1 MPRLTNLQR
10 ISCCTL
16 AEEGYSNRELARRF
30 AVSPTTI
37 SSLLTKFRNTNSV
50 EDLPHRR
57 RPRIST
63 PAEDRLLV
71 RRSLRNRFANAVNL
85 RNQWREIGVQ
95 SSVTTVKRRLKVAGL
110 KGRVAK
116 RKNILTNRQK
126 ANRLQFAREHVTW
139 TRNQWN
145 RVIFTDEAPFHIHSC
160 ARRRYVRRRSNE
172 PYDATLTIPPSKR
185 QNAKITIWGSI
196 SVRGVGTL
204 QRFRANVDQHSYLQV
219 LNEVIPPMH
228 LPQNAIWQQDNA
240 PAHSSRLVQQFFR
253 DRRISVMQWP
263 PFSPDLN
270 PIENVWSLLHE
281 RLDLTRVTTA
291 DQLWRVVQQ
300 GWNSLTPMDIRP
312 FINSMTDRC
321 RAVIES
327 RGAPT
332 KY

>member
-37 SSLLTKFRNTNSV
+37 SSLLTKFRNANSV

-126 ANRLQFAREHVTW
+126 
-139 TRNQWN
+139 
-145 RVIFTDEAPFHIHSC
+145 
-160 ARRRYVRRRSNE
+160 
-172 PYDATLTIPPSKR
+172 LT
-185 QNAKITIWGSI
+185 A
-196 SVRGVGTL
+196 
-204 QRFRANVDQHSYLQV
+204 F
-219 LNEVIPPMH
+219 
-228 LPQNAIWQQDNA
+228 
-240 PAHSSRLVQQFFR
+240 
-253 DRRISVMQWP
+253 
-263 PFSPDLN
+263 
-270 PIENVWSLLHE
+270 
-281 RLDLTRVTTA
+281 
-291 DQLWRVVQQ
+291 
-300 GWNSLTPMDIRP
+300 
-312 FINSMTDRC
+312 
-321 RAVIES
+321 
-327 RGAPT
+327 
-332 KY
+332 